1 MDGKNNSRDVLLWLD
16 RFGRWIIS
24 LVFLVAAVPKLFNVS
39 GFAAVIDAYAL
50 LPDVLLLPTAV
61 VLPVVEILLA
71 FGLLFNRLNSK
82 IGIAVVLLFFIILLS
97 YSISQGLDIDCG
109 CFGSEDPEFIAFKGL
124 KVALVRDIVMLVP
137 LVYSFWYH
145 RYCQSTIVN
154 RESFIP

>member
-50 LPDVLLLPTAV
+50 LPDVLLLPAAV

-71 FGLLFNRLNSK
+71 VGLLFNRLKSK

-109 CFGSEDPEFIAFKGL
+109 CFGSEEPEFTAFKGL

-137 LVYSFWYH
+137 LLYSFWYH
-145 RYCQSTIVN
+145 RYRQSTIVN
-154 RESFIP
+154 RESFIA